1 MRELLAGTS
10 RRSGAEPVRV
20 VGTSRAPT
28 GEPLFTPGDTTLWPL
43 SPIYVHRLLP
53 CTGVLSR
60 YKREGVAVSG
70 GVTLHVACREL
81 AEVRRG
87 DRVCS
92 REPCELHPLGATRLA
107 PKRLIEPVRHPLLSP
122 ATRCSGAGYLS
133 NALPKKGGANALR
146 CNHVMQTPS
155 DQPETNQA
163 TDRRVTVQEAASL
176 LGISDDAVR
185 SRLKR
190 GTLRREKGRD
200 GTVYVLLG
208 SFGHTN
214 RPTTN
219 QPTRDQPTTEQSAD
233 QSTLSLMHAHLNSLQ
248 EQLNYLR
255 DQLDQERGANR
266 ENRRIIAGLVNR
278 IPELEAAP
286 QDASPDE
293 RESPQSASEPRS
305 DAQASQ
311 GYPEKEERPVS
322 WWRRLFGT

>member
-1 MRELLAGTS
+1 
-10 RRSGAEPVRV
+10 
-20 VGTSRAPT
+20 
-28 GEPLFTPGDTTLWPL
+28 
-43 SPIYVHRLLP
+43 
-53 CTGVLSR
+53 
-60 YKREGVAVSG
+60 
-70 GVTLHVACREL
+70 
-81 AEVRRG
+81 
-87 DRVCS
+87 
-92 REPCELHPLGATRLA
+92 
-107 PKRLIEPVRHPLLSP
+107 
-122 ATRCSGAGYLS
+122 
-133 NALPKKGGANALR
+133 
-146 CNHVMQTPS
+146 MQTPR

-176 LGISDDAVR
+176 LGISEDAVR

-208 SFGHTN
+208 SVGHTN

-219 QPTRDQPTTEQSAD
+219 QPTIDQPTTEQSAD
-233 QSTLSLMHAHLNSLQ
+233 QSTLSLMQAHLDSLQ
-248 EQLNYLR
+248 EQLDYLR

-305 DAQASQ
+305 DKQQASQ
-311 GYPEKEERPVS
+311 GYPEGEEQPVS

>member
-1 MRELLAGTS
+1 
-10 RRSGAEPVRV
+10 
-20 VGTSRAPT
+20 
-28 GEPLFTPGDTTLWPL
+28 
-43 SPIYVHRLLP
+43 
-53 CTGVLSR
+53 
-60 YKREGVAVSG
+60 
-70 GVTLHVACREL
+70 
-81 AEVRRG
+81 
-87 DRVCS
+87 
-92 REPCELHPLGATRLA
+92 
-107 PKRLIEPVRHPLLSP
+107 
-122 ATRCSGAGYLS
+122 
-133 NALPKKGGANALR
+133 
-146 CNHVMQTPS
+146 MQTPS

-163 TDRRVTVQEAASL
+163 TDRCVTVLEAASL
-176 LGISDDAVR
+176 LGISEDAVR

-208 SFGHTN
+208 SVGHTN

-219 QPTRDQPTTEQSAD
+219 QPTIDQATTEQSAD
-233 QSTLSLMHAHLNSLQ
+233 QSTLSLMQAHLDSLQ
-248 EQLNYLR
+248 EQLDYLR

-305 DAQASQ
+305 AAQASQ
-311 GYPEKEERPVS
+311 GYPEEEERPVS